1 MSHDPS
7 TSPET
12 PSEPTASSTLP
23 ASLVSASPVPK
34 DTSQKDHDP
43 AFAAS
48 TRPRLDR
55 TGPFVLGDKVQLADA
70 KGRMHTITLKE
81 NGAFHSHRG
90 VLHHSDLIGAE
101 DGVVVTDSR
110 GTQYQALRPLYSDY
124 TLSMPRGAAI
134 VYPKDSAQII
144 MWGDIFP
151 GARVLEAGVGSGGL
165 SIALLRAIGDHGCL
179 HSIERREDF
188 AEISALNVETFFGQ
202 RPATWHLS
210 VGDFQD
216 DAPRIATEKGRFD
229 RVVLDM
235 LAPWECVDAAADA
248 LVPGGVFL
256 AYVATV
262 TQLSRTVEK
271 LRDHGEFTEP
281 HAWES
286 FVRPWHLEGLAVR
299 PEHRM
304 NAHTG
309 FLLTSRRTAPGHPA
323 LRRTRR
329 PASGA
334 QDEAE
339 LNHPDNDGFGG
350 STSQWGPED
359 LGERGV
365 SARKVRRARRDLTQG
380 RDR

>member
-1 MSHDPS
+1 MTSS
-7 TSPET
+7 TPET
-12 PSEPTASSTLP
+12 SAPQAAGP
-23 ASLVSASPVPK
+23 APRAE
-34 DTSQKDHDP
+34 
-43 AFAAS
+43 
-48 TRPRLDR
+48 RPGLDR

-70 KGRMHTITLKE
+70 KNRLHTITLKA
-81 NGAFHSHRG
+81 GGQFHSHRG
-90 VLHHSDLIGAE
+90 VPEHDRLIGAE
-101 DGVVVTDSR
+101 DGVVVEDSV
-110 GTQYQALRPLYSDY
+110 GTRYQALRPLYADY
-124 TLSMPRGAAI
+124 MLSMPRGAAI
-134 VYPKDSAQII
+134 IYPKDSAQIL

-165 SIALLRAIGDHGCL
+165 TTALLRAVGESGSV

-188 AEISALNVETFFGQ
+188 AGVARENVDTFFGGPH
-202 RPATWHLS
+202 PAWTLS
-210 VGDFQD
+210 IGDFQD
-216 DAPRIATEKGRFD
+216 TALELAADGPCAD

-235 LAPWECVDAAADA
+235 LAPWECVDAAATA
-248 LVPGGVFL
+248 LVSGGVFL

-262 TQLSRTVEK
+262 TQLSRTAEA

-281 HAWES
+281 YAWES

-309 FLLTSRRTAPGHPA
+309 FLLTARRTAHGTEA

-329 PASGA
+329 PAPGS

-339 LNHPDNDGFGG
+339 LNHPDNEGFG
-350 STSQWGPED
+350 SAQREWTSED
-359 LGERGV
+359 VGERGV
-365 SARKVRRARRDLTQG
+365 APRKITRALRDIRQG